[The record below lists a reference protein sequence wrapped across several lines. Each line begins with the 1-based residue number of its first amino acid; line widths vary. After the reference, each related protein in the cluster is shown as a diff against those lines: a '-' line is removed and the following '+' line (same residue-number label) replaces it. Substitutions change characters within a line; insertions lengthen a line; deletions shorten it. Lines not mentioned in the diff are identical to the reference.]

1 MKGLCLCWLCPRRPL
16 WLLTVQR
23 KVNSDCVSVS
33 LCSNLSECTNGK
45 KDYSEKEHSNSD
57 SICYKKSLTWSS
69 AYVQPHFALNV
80 NLMHRWSR
88 HTEIVKKKKKKN
100 VASNV
105 LFICLS
111 SLFLLASESIVREC
125 RWLFLAVQVKEII
138 HASSISVNAEVAAW
152 TNTYS
157 WLIYMYYVLFFLF
170 F

>member
-33 LCSNLSECTNGK
+33 LCSNLSECTNSK

-88 HTEIVKKKKKKN
+88 HTEIVKKKKKRMLHQMYCSFVSRASFCWHQKVSLEN
-100 VASNV
+100 VDDY
-105 LFICLS
+105 F
-111 SLFLLASESIVREC
+111 
-125 RWLFLAVQVKEII
+125 
-138 HASSISVNAEVAAW
+138 
-152 TNTYS
+152 
-157 WLIYMYYVLFFLF
+157 
-170 F
+170 